1 MYKADMIRRRAFLV
15 SAASAALAS
24 PARAAT
30 SIRFVTDW
38 KAQAEH
44 GGFYQALAQG
54 LYAQRGLEVKIIQ
67 GGPDVNVPQ
76 LLAGGAADF
85 GIGSNSFI
93 PLNLVKAGIPI
104 RAVMAIFQKDPQ
116 VLITHPRRD
125 ITSLADMRGKPVL
138 VSAATLSAFWPWL
151 RAKFGFQDSQIRRYT
166 YNLAPFIVDPNAIQ
180 EGYLTSEPFTVQQQ
194 AHFTP
199 KIFLLSDYGYPGY
212 ANMVLVP
219 QKWIDADRKSVQLFV
234 NATRDG
240 WLNYLD
246 NPAKGNAL
254 IKRDNPDMTDA
265 ILAQAW
271 DKMRRFEMAIS
282 GDGRAFGLGS
292 MTDAHWKLFYDTMA
306 SEGIYPKGLDYRK
319 AYDLSFVRDTLQKFQ

>member
-1 MYKADMIRRRAFLV
+1 MIRRRAFLV
-15 SAASAALAS
+15 SAASIALVSRAQ
-24 PARAAT
+24 AAT
-30 SIRFVTDW
+30 TIRFVTDW

-44 GGFYQALAQG
+44 GGFYQALAEG
-54 LYAQRGLEVKIIQ
+54 LYAKRGLDVKIIQ

-85 GIGSNSFI
+85 GMGSNSFI
-93 PLNLVKAGIPI
+93 ALNLVKENIPI

-125 ITSLADMRGKPVL
+125 INSLADMRGHPVL
-138 VSAATLSAFWPWL
+138 ISAATLTAFWPWL

-180 EGYLTSEPFTVQQQ
+180 EGYLTSEPFTIQQQ

-199 KIFLLSDYGYPGY
+199 KVFLLADYGYPGY

-219 QKWIDADRKSVQLFV
+219 QKWIDTNARAVQLFV

-240 WLNYLD
+240 WLNYLS

-265 ILAQAW
+265 ILAQAL
-271 DKMRRFEMAIS
+271 DKMKRYEMVIS

-292 MTDAHWKLFYDTMA
+292 MTDVRWKLFYDTMA
-306 SEGIYPKGLDYRK
+306 SEGLYPKGLDYRK
-319 AYDLSFVRDTLQKFQ
+319 VYDLSFARNTLQKFQ